1 MKIAFKTTG
10 RYINIQYKTHSSLL
24 AVVINICIRLPMQIL
39 SRFWVSMV
47 SGVVVV
53 LIITLMAVEFDN
65 TCQETK
71 SWITFGSPTL
81 TLILPDG
88 PNLCHKLQRG

>member
-71 SWITFGSPTL
+71 
-81 TLILPDG
+81 
-88 PNLCHKLQRG
+88 N